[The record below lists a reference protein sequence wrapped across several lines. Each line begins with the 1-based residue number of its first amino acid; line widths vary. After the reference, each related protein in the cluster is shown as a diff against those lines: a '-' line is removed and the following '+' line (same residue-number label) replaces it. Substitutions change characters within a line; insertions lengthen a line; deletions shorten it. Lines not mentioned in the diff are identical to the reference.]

1 MPIVSETNTLSNTFI
16 ITSYIEYIDN
26 HVLKSS
32 FYFKNS
38 NSISGDNIK
47 LSERLYLPSNRLRGF
62 ESGKIGPKDGNDFI
76 GGNYISSLN
85 FSSDVPKLLENSQTT
100 DLKIFLDIANVW
112 GVDYDASLEK
122 SDDIKSA
129 VGIGL
134 DWFSPI
140 GPMNFTL
147 SQHLSK
153 GSNDVTES
161 FRFNLGT
168 TF

>member
-1 MPIVSETNTLSNTFI
+1 MMSKYLKL
-16 ITSYIEYIDN
+16 IERD
-26 HVLKSS
+26 
-32 FYFKNS
+32 
-38 NSISGDNIK
+38 IK
-47 LSERLYLPSNRLRGF
+47 LSERLFIPSTKLRGF
-62 ESGKIGPKDGNDFI
+62 ESGKVGPKDGDDVI
-76 GGNYISSLN
+76 GGNYIASFN
-85 FSSDVPKLLENSQTT
+85 ISSDLPKVLENSQTT
-100 DLKIFLDIANVW
+100 DLKIFLDVANVW
-112 GVDYDASLEK
+112 GVDYDSGLDS

-129 VGIGL
+129 IGLGL

>member
-1 MPIVSETNTLSNTFI
+1 M
-16 ITSYIEYIDN
+16 
-26 HVLKSS
+26 LKSS

-38 NSISGDNIK
+38 NSLTGDNIK

-62 ESGKIGPKDGNDFI
+62 ESGKVGPKDGEDFI
-76 GGNYISSLN
+76 GGNYISSIN
-85 FSSDVPKLLENSQTT
+85 FSSDIPKLFENSQTT
-100 DLKIFLDIANVW
+100 DFKMFLDIANVW
-112 GVDYDASLEK
+112 GVDYDSGLET

-129 VGIGL
+129 LGIGL
-134 DWFSPI
+134 DWYSPI

-147 SQHLSK
+147 SQPLSK
-153 GSNDVTES
+153 GPNDITES